1 MDMVL
6 DLPLLRANPVVG
18 SCAVPEPDSRPG
30 HIVRRHLLTILK
42 EAEWTSV
49 KTKNGRKKNEVGQK
63 EMEKFREKIKIK
75 NWSFRGGS
83 WV

>member
-1 MDMVL
+1 M
-6 DLPLLRANPVVG
+6 
-18 SCAVPEPDSRPG
+18 E
-30 HIVRRHLLTILK
+30 
-42 EAEWTSV
+42 E
-49 KTKNGRKKNEVGQK
+49 KKYEVGQK

>member
-1 MDMVL
+1 MVL

-18 SCAVPEPDSRPG
+18 SCAVPAPDSKPG

-49 KTKNGRKKNEVGQK
+49 KTKNGKNTKWVRRKWSNL
-63 EMEKFREKIKIK
+63 EKKLVF
-75 NWSFRGGS
+75 S
-83 WV
+83 WWV